1 MARQTQKANP
11 TFDQFKNVYGLTTNE
26 NDDMKDMQSTMNEA
40 ISNGASGAM
49 MQVSTN
55 HVLYAHKMVGKIHF
69 RNGKGYCRLVRGSH
83 IANTMLHAVYLLKFV
98 KITK

>member
-1 MARQTQKANP
+1 
-11 TFDQFKNVYGLTTNE
+11 
-26 NDDMKDMQSTMNEA
+26 MQSAMNEA

-55 HVLYAHKMVGKIHF
+55 HVLYAHKKGLGKIHF
-69 RNGKGYCRLVRGSH
+69 RNGKGYCRLVGGSH
-83 IANTMLHAVYLLKFV
+83 IVNTILHAVYLLKFV